1 MQVAVTHAPSPD
13 SLRSALDSVF
23 AGPTYRWVEAPAPV
37 RALRR
42 WWALLIEWLRG
53 LNEVHPDIFRAL
65 VALLILVL
73 VAVLVHAGYVMVQTL
88 RAGRPLP
95 DQRRPISG
103 VERRDAG
110 WYFREADRLAA
121 GARWSEAMRLAF
133 QGVALRLEASGAI
146 RYHPSKTPGELA
158 REARLAGPDRARLRE
173 LVSGLYRHVFAG
185 APCDAE
191 EWRRWRADAGGEWHA
206 PAH

>member
-1 MQVAVTHAPSPD
+1 MWPSQW
-13 SLRSALDSVF
+13 R
-23 AGPTYRWVEAPAPV
+23 RQ
-37 RALRR
+37 RR
-42 WWALLIEWLRG
+42 WRRRRW
-53 LNEVHPDIFRAL
+53 
-65 VALLILVL
+65 
-73 VAVLVHAGYVMVQTL
+73 
-88 RAGRPLP
+88 
-95 DQRRPISG
+95 QRRRHGRRGRRRLFRRAVKAHQVRNLVSG